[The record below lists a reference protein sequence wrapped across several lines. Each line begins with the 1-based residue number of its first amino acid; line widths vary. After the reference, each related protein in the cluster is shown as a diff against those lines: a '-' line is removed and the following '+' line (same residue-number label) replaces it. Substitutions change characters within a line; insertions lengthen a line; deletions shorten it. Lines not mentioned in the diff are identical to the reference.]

1 MRNLAASPSKTLG
14 AIAPEQ
20 PYHNPMDIYLDQITS
35 LHITRAVLCDQS
47 LGLVTAEENAPTAI
61 DTQRFNLSRLGMG
74 GLLAYLQVPESRSLG
89 VVVPHAND
97 RIRTA
102 GTRCS
107 VDSSTSRKG
116 TYLQLVSVD
125 AEHPSALVP
134 PSTCVFVQSP
144 PKIVLAM
151 AKTIA
156 RHVHAQE
163 LSREVGVLRLVKLC
177 LELCGTYAHDPF
189 DPLCGD
195 VTYKTKPLTNI
206 QQIRDFLEPRGREP
220 GLRMAREAAN
230 LAYDLSGSPQE
241 SFLGPALFYPSR
253 YGGLTLC
260 DYKANEELQLTKAE
274 KALIHWRTITPD
286 FQLVGYQAAV
296 EYLGHVHEEGDN
308 PRIDH
313 KRRLDYQTLGKR
325 VFEFWYDDV
334 KTISALNQSA
344 LRLVAAI
351 EQSDGPGARKRF
363 KQRVSSKG
371 FLAKQKDLFEV
382 FRPWL
387 R

>member
-14 AIAPEQ
+14 AIALEQ
-20 PYHNPMDIYLDQITS
+20 PYHSFMDIYLDQITS

-116 TYLQLVSVD
+116 TYLQLVSAD

-163 LSREVGVLRLVKLC
+163 LTREVGVLRLVKLC

-195 VTYKTKPLTNI
+195 VTYKTSPLTNI
-206 QQIRDFLEPRGREP
+206 QQIRDFLEPHGREP

>member
-1 MRNLAASPSKTLG
+1 MRNLAASPSKTLR
-14 AIAPEQ
+14 AIAFEQ
-20 PYHNPMDIYLDQITS
+20 PYHSPMDIYLDQITS
-35 LHITRAVLCDQS
+35 LHITRTVLRDPC
-47 LGLVTAEENAPTAI
+47 LGLAATEKNAPTAL
-61 DTQRFNLSRLGMG
+61 DTQRVNLSRLDMG
-74 GLLAYLQVPESRSLG
+74 GLLAYLQVPESRKIG
-89 VVVPHAND
+89 IVVPHASD

-107 VDSSTSRKG
+107 VDSSTKRKNA
-116 TYLQLVSVD
+116 YLQLASVD
-125 AEHPSALVP
+125 DEHPSALVP

-144 PKIVLAM
+144 PKIVLSM

-195 VTYKTKPLTNI
+195 VTYKTSPLTNI
-206 QQIRDFLEPRGREP
+206 QQIRDFLEPHGREP
-220 GLRMAREAAN
+220 GLRMAREAAS

-296 EYLGHVHEEGDN
+296 EYLGHVHVEGDN

-363 KQRVSSKG
+363 KQRVSSKE
-371 FLAKQKDLFEV
+371 FLAKQKALFEV